1 MNKITIYGR
10 LTQDLELRQTS
21 AGIAWTQLRVASNGR
36 KKEEVNYFDAKAFRG
51 TAEICAKYLKKG
63 DPIVLYG
70 SMSQYEY
77 TNKDGVK
84 VRAWE
89 VLVDDVDFLTS
100 KKSDY
105 EQPKP
110 QENVGVQMQDEAV
123 GELPF

>member
-10 LTQDLELRQTS
+10 LTADLELRQTS
-21 AGIAWTQLRVASNGR
+21 GGIAWTQLRVASNGR
-36 KKEEVNYFDAKAFRG
+36 KKEEVCYFDAKAFRG

-70 SMSQYEY
+70 SMSQFEY
-77 TNKDGVK
+77 TNKDGAK

-89 VLVDDVDFLTS
+89 VIVDEVDFVMP
-100 KKSDY
+100 KRD

-110 QENVGVQMQDEAV
+110 NNEAGVEEQPEGD
-123 GELPF
+123 LPF